1 MFVTGASQ
9 ADVPR
14 RCFYMERIKRN
25 ERIAAMMQVLSS
37 APNKVFTLGHFCQ
50 MFSAAKST
58 ISEDIDILQRSLSEF
73 SLGAVETVT
82 GAAGGVRY
90 RPACDSDKSRKFLE
104 GICER
109 LADPSRVLPGGF
121 LYMAD
126 ILADPAV
133 VCRMGEILAARFF
146 VEAPSIVITM
156 ETMGIPVAMETARI
170 LGVPLVIARRDS
182 KAYEGSAVKI
192 NYTAGSGNGIETM
205 SLSRRAVTSAQRA
218 LIVDDFMKGGGTI
231 RGMNDLMREF
241 DVEVVGMGVVMS
253 TASPERKRIDGVHA
267 LLIRQDVVEG
277 EPTVV
282 TPADWI

>member
-1 MFVTGASQ
+1 M
-9 ADVPR
+9 D
-14 RCFYMERIKRN
+14 RIKRN
-25 ERIAAMMQVLSS
+25 ERLGAMTRLITEDPNRIHTLSE
-37 APNKVFTLGHFCQ
+37 FCEL
-50 MFSAAKST
+50 FGSAKST
-58 ISEDIDILQRSLSEF
+58 ISEDIDLIAESLEHF
-73 SLGAVETVT
+73 DLGRLETVA

-90 RPACDSDKSRKFLE
+90 RPACDSQSAREFLDS
-104 GICER
+104 ICER
-109 LADPSRVLPGGF
+109 LSDPSRVLPGGF

-133 VCRMGEILAARFF
+133 VCRMGEILAAHFYADR
-146 VEAPSIVITM
+146 PSIVITM

-182 KAYEGSAVKI
+182 KAYEGSAVNI

-218 LIVDDFMKGGGTI
+218 LIIDDFMKGGGTI

-253 TASPERKRIDGVHA
+253 TSEPVKKRMDGVHA
-267 LLIRQDVVEG
+267 LLIRQGVNEG

>member
-1 MFVTGASQ
+1 
-9 ADVPR
+9 
-14 RCFYMERIKRN
+14 MERIKRN
-25 ERIAAMMQVLSS
+25 ERIAAMVQVLTA
-37 APNKVFTLGHFCQ
+37 APNRVFTLGHFCQ

-58 ISEDIDILQRSLSEF
+58 ISEDIDILQRSLDMF
-73 SLGAVETVT
+73 GLGTIETVT

-90 RPACDSDKSRKFLE
+90 RPAYDSKRSREFLE

-109 LADPSRVLPGGF
+109 LSDPSRVLPGGF

-133 VCRMGEILAARFF
+133 VCRMGEILASYFYASN
-146 VEAPSIVITM
+146 PSVVITM

-192 NYTAGSGNGIETM
+192 NYTAGSNGGIETM
-205 SLSRRAVTSAQRA
+205 SLSRRAVTAAQRA
-218 LIVDDFMKGGGTI
+218 LIIDDFMKGGGTI

-253 TASPERKRIDGVHA
+253 TSTPEKKRIDGVHA
-267 LLIRQDVVEG
+267 LLIRQDVTEG
-277 EPTVV
+277 RPTVV
-282 TPADWI
+282 TPAEWI